1 MIARIRFVVRWLL
14 RSRLPRHQF
23 PPLHI
28 RHAVWR
34 YARFTLSYRDAEDL
48 LAERGLDISYETARR
63 WVLKLGPMFAEEL
76 HRRRPRLTSW
86 WRLDEMT
93 VMDCGPAVLAVGR
106 AVDDEGEVL
115 HLLV

>member
-1 MIARIRFVVRWLL
+1 MIARIRLVVRWLL

-93 VMDCGPAVLAVGR
+93 VMIAGR
-106 AVDDEGEVL
+106 QFW
-115 HLLV
+115 LVSRRR